1 MPSKKDLREQE
12 KILKNC
18 MRSDNL
24 FFDKMSDL
32 AKDISLSEEKEKELY
47 EECQKK
53 YGMRIK
59 RRKRKRYSMTFIA
72 VML

>member
-47 EECQKK
+47 EECKK
-53 YGMRIK
+53 NMECELREERENDI
-59 RRKRKRYSMTFIA
+59 
-72 VML
+72 L